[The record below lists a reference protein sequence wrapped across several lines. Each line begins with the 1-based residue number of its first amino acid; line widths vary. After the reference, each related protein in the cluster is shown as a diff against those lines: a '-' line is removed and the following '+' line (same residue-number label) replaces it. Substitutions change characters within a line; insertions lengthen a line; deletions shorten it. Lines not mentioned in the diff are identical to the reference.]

1 MDRRTLVRGLAVLGL
16 CWLALPAS
24 RAPAQVLTS
33 QMNAA
38 RTGADTTETLLTPRN
53 VNAREFGHRFRIPA
67 DGDVYAEPLV
77 LPQVRLADG
86 HTRDIVYIATEHGSV
101 DAWDADS
108 ASVRPIWHTSFL
120 NPTAGVTTIPNRE
133 LNCPFIKPEVG
144 ITSTPAIDPRA
155 GTIYVLARTREAGAA

>member
-1 MDRRTLVRGLAVLGL
+1 MDRHALVRALAVWAL

-33 QMNAA
+33 QMNAG

-77 LPQVRLADG
+77 LPQVHLADW
-86 HTRDIVYIATEHGSV
+86 RVREIVYIATEHGSV
-101 DAWDADS
+101 DS
-108 ASVRPIWHTSFL
+108 
-120 NPTAGVTTIPNRE
+120 
-133 LNCPFIKPEVG
+133 
-144 ITSTPAIDPRA
+144 
-155 GTIYVLARTREAGAA
+155 